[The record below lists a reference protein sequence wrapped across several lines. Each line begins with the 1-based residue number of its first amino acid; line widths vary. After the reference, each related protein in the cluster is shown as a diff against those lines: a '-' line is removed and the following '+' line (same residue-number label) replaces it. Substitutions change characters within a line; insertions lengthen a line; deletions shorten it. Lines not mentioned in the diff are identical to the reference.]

1 MLRIVLDTN
10 VLVGA
15 AYARGSSS
23 ARIVE
28 GCLDGRL
35 EPVLS
40 PPLRAEY
47 ERILPRAIRVGDWR
61 GRHARLLDRAY
72 LTEPASFPR
81 VVASDPS
88 DNILVATALAGRAW
102 VIVTNDVHLLEPG
115 DHEGVR
121 ILRPREFVA
130 SCLS

>member
-15 AYARGSSS
+15 AYARDSAS
-23 ARIVE
+23 ARVVE
-28 GCLDGRL
+28 ACLDGRL

-40 PPLRAEY
+40 PLLRDEY

-61 GRHARLLDRAY
+61 GRYARLLDLA
-72 LTEPASFPR
+72 LLAEPESFPR

-88 DNILVATALAGRAW
+88 DDILVATALAGRAW
-102 VIVTNDVHLLEPG
+102 AIVTNDVHLLELG

-121 ILRPREFVA
+121 ILRPREFVE